1 MRILLVSDL
10 HYVLRQFDWVVEQ
23 LAQHDM
29 VVLAGDQL
37 DIASAVPL
45 DAQIAVL
52 QALIAR
58 VDHPERL
65 VVSSGNHDLTGPDD
79 HGEQAALWFDPLRAA
94 GVTVDGDSRIIGDAL
109 VTACPWWDG
118 AVGKARLA
126 EQFARDSDRSTRPWV
141 WVYHWPPDQ
150 SPTCWTGKRH
160 YGDPDLRAWITE
172 YQPDLVLTGHVHNP
186 PFRPDGAWAD
196 RIGNT
201 WIFNAG
207 NQLGPEPAHVTID
220 LDANEAVWRSL
231 LGQEVQPLD
240 GEPITERP
248 SF

>member
-10 HYVLRQFDWVVEQ
+10 HYVLPQFDWVVEQ
-23 LAQHDM
+23 LREHDM

-37 DIASAVPL
+37 NIASPVPL

-52 QALIAR
+52 QALVAR
-58 VDHPERL
+58 VEQPERL

-79 HGEQAALWFDPLRAA
+79 HGEQAALWFDPLRAS
-94 GVTVDGDSRIIGDAL
+94 GVAVDGDSRIIGDTL
-109 VTACPWWDG
+109 VTVCPWWDG
-118 AVGKARLA
+118 AIGKARVAAQLA
-126 EQFARDSDRSTRPWV
+126 EDAARGVRPWV

-160 YGDPDLRAWITE
+160 YGDPDLRDWISA
-172 YQPDLVLTGHVHNP
+172 YQPDVVLTGHVHNP

-196 RIGNT
+196 RIGTT

-207 NQLGPEPAHVTID
+207 NQIGPEPAHVMID
-220 LDANEAVWRSL
+220 LERGEAIWRSL
-231 LGQEVQPLD
+231 LGQEIQPLD
-240 GEPITERP
+240 DAPITDRP